1 MSGHQPNTKALSRY
15 YAVADDEKQD
25 ALDLI

>member
-15 YAVADDEKQD
+15 YAVADDEKQE
-25 ALDLI
+25 ALDSI